1 MQHKASG
8 AKPLYGYRPVMN
20 AEALHKWASDQG
32 FDTALHPDDMHVTVV
47 FSKDAFSSELTS
59 VAESDD
65 NIASW
70 GQIIVRGG
78 KRSVE
83 PLGDKGAVVLK
94 IENSELVREH
104 LSFRDRGA
112 SWDFPTYM
120 PHITI
125 TYSGMPAGDIEPF
138 GGDIILGAMRVKPMN
153 AEWVDDIREVSV
165 KSVASKSMQHKSLSI
180 PFELK
185 REPDADGY
193 FEGYAAVFENVDR
206 GMDVIQRGAFAKSL
220 GSGRKV
226 KLLWQHDMGS
236 VIGVLVELRE
246 DERGLYVKG
255 RLLADVRKGAEAL
268 SLLRAGAIDG
278 ISIGYRVVQATKEG
292 GGSVRRLLEVDLY
305 EVSLVT
311 MPMNELATVT
321 DVKSV
326 DWSNKREVEAG
337 LRDVF
342 GLTQGEAKA
351 FMADG
356 FAGLAAKRDVASDD
370 PETEDGEDF
379 AEIMDLLRQLQ
390 ENLNV

>member
-1 MQHKASG
+1 
-8 AKPLYGYRPVMN
+8 
-20 AEALHKWASDQG
+20 
-32 FDTALHPDDMHVTVV
+32 
-47 FSKDAFSSELTS
+47 
-59 VAESDD
+59 
-65 NIASW
+65 
-70 GQIIVRGG
+70 
-78 KRSVE
+78 
-83 PLGDKGAVVLK
+83 
-94 IENSELVREH
+94 
-104 LSFRDRGA
+104 
-112 SWDFPTYM
+112 
-120 PHITI
+120 
-125 TYSGMPAGDIEPF
+125 
-138 GGDIILGAMRVKPMN
+138 
-153 AEWVDDIREVSV
+153 
-165 KSVASKSMQHKSLSI
+165 MQHKSLSI

-193 FEGYAAVFENVDR
+193 FEGYAAVFETVDQ

-236 VIGVLVELRE
+236 VIGVLEELRE

>member
-1 MQHKASG
+1 MPQPRSDETRDDFIDRCMG
-8 AKPLYGYRPVMN
+8 D
-20 AEALHKWASDQG
+20 AEA
-32 FDTALHPDDMHVTVV
+32 
-47 FSKDAFSSELTS
+47 
-59 VAESDD
+59 VA
-65 NIASW
+65 
-70 GQIIVRGG
+70 
-78 KRSVE
+78 
-83 PLGDKGAVVLK
+83 
-94 IENSELVREH
+94 
-104 LSFRDRGA
+104 
-112 SWDFPTYM
+112 DFPDADQRYAVCN
-120 PHITI
+120 
-125 TYSGMPAGDIEPF
+125 SLWEDR
-138 GGDIILGAMRVKPMN
+138 D
-153 AEWVDDIREVSV
+153 
-165 KSVASKSMQHKSLSI
+165 KSMQHKSLSI

-278 ISIGYRVVQATKEG
+278 ISIGYRTVQATKEG

-321 DVKSV
+321 DVKSIRTE
-326 DWSNKREVEAG
+326 REFERFLRDAG
-337 LRDVF
+337 LTRKEATAVTLHGF
-342 GLTQGEAKA
+342 KGLTDQRDAVEDEA
-351 FMADG
+351 
-356 FAGLAAKRDVASDD
+356 
-370 PETEDGEDF
+370 ETDDGEDF